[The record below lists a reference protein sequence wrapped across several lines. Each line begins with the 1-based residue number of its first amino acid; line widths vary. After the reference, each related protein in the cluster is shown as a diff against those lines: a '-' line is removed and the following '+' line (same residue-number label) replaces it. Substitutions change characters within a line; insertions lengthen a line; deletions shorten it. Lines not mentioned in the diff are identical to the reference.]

1 MIGIDY
7 YKTITAEP
15 KLFKN
20 LAESYIASGLPVYII
35 TAVQKKYVARV
46 MEDVK
51 KSRIPHTHLE
61 IIVFENYN
69 DIPKLK
75 LEACKRLGVKIMY
88 DDMVETCE
96 LLAKYKIRTCQ
107 IR

>member
-7 YKTITAEP
+7 YRTITTDP
-15 KLFKN
+15 KLFKK
-20 LAESYIASGLPVYII
+20 LATAYMAAEYPVYII
-35 TAVQKKYVARV
+35 TAVRRENVIKVQQSV
-46 MEDVK
+46 E
-51 KSRIPHTHLE
+51 KSGVPHTHLE
-61 IIVFENYN
+61 IIVFENYE
-69 DIPKLK
+69 DIPRLK